1 MKAIA
6 KPLKNHNSSLGVKPT
21 MNTTHSFSNSFADR
35 KKSIAIDIFLPLRQW
50 LDHIEIGDRQFA
62 DLICNLI
69 PASCPFERAFTA
81 FGQTYHIPPLCK
93 INPLF
98 DELVSLR
105 FRAMI
110 YLSELPS

>member
-1 MKAIA
+1 M
-6 KPLKNHNSSLGVKPT
+6 T
-21 MNTTHSFSNSFADR
+21 TTHSYSHSFADR
-35 KKSIAIDIFLPLRQW
+35 PKSPAIDIFLPLRQW
-50 LDHIEIGDRQFA
+50 LDRIEFSDRQFA

-98 DELVSLR
+98 EELVNLR
-105 FRAMI
+105 FRALI